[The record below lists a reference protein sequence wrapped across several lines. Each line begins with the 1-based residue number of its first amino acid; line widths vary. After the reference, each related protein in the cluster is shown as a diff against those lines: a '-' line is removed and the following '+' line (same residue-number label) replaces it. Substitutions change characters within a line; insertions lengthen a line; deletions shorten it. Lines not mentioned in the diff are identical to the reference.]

1 MLVSSNSG
9 SIESRTSPPTRSLG
23 HPAKTLTPCP
33 GGDRKAERT
42 VAKKGTTKRTR
53 AKAAKPKPKANAND
67 RTRRALTA
75 AVRHHDGEKLTQ
87 AEKRDLAAYRKQTR
101 SEIAGELL
109 TAIPKG
115 IYCQMAG
122 RQQRTIDEQA
132 DRYDLP
138 IDGPTIDLFAAIKSY
153 HDLITA
159 NARVIRAADD
169 AEAIAA
175 GDVED
180 LTHAELQILKMREE
194 ITKLQ
199 RGNESLAI
207 RVTKERGDTIDRH
220 ELRHLL
226 GWLST
231 RLEGFGQQ
239 LRRSDGGQDA
249 QQCLNEFIEHLAAEC
264 ESGVLQV

>member
-1 MLVSSNSG
+1 M
-9 SIESRTSPPTRSLG
+9 
-23 HPAKTLTPCP
+23 AK
-33 GGDRKAERT
+33 RKSAT
-42 VAKKGTTKRTR
+42 AT
-53 AKAAKPKPKANAND
+53 KPKPVKATKAKATTTRATGRD

-75 AVRHHDGEKLTQ
+75 ALRLHDGEKLTQ
-87 AEKRDLAAYRKQTR
+87 AEKRDLTAHQKQTR
-101 SEIAGELL
+101 NEIAGELL
-109 TAIPKG
+109 AAIPKG

-169 AEAIAA
+169 AEAITA
-175 GDVED
+175 GDVDEM
-180 LTHAELQILKMREE
+180 THAELQMLKMREE

-207 RVTKERGDTIDRH
+207 KVTKERGDTIDRS

-239 LRRSDGGQDA
+239 LRRSDGGEDA
-249 QQCLNEFIEHLAAEC
+249 QKCLNEFIEHLAAEC